1 MLTLPTTD
9 ATEVLNQVEW
19 SATEQEVASHANKG
33 SSANSDSS
41 HLVGTHVVFRMVLPI
56 MVFGLCT
63 RGQ

>member
-1 MLTLPTTD
+1 MLTLTD
-9 ATEVLNQVEW
+9 NGRDRSLKLGGV